1 MRNKVRVAIA
11 GVGNC
16 ASALVQGTIY
26 YGRIQARHLDHFRS
40 NASQSSNII
49 SRHDY
54 NDNKKGNPSYEK
66 VIKNNK
72 NNDHDNDNSKSSSSS
87 SNGHGRNASR
97 TRGVGKKSGDISS
110 SSSRNFDHS
119 SPESSG
125 DGSSSSGSSRASTT
139 APSPYAPGLIAY
151 SLGGIEPADI
161 EFVAAF
167 DVVESKVGKDLA
179 DAIFASPNNTIKICD
194 VDKTGVKVEKA
205 EVMDGVGKHLNQ
217 RVKIS
222 SKSPTNVSQI
232 LKDSGSEILINYL
245 PVGSRQATKYY
256 VEQCLDAGV
265 SFINAIPVFIAST
278 PKWQK
283 AFAEKNLTCAGD
295 DVMSQLGAT
304 VLHKTLVKLFVD
316 RGVKIDE
323 TYQLNVGGDMDFYNM
338 LDEERLEDK
347 RISKTSAVAAMAPY
361 EIPMRIGPSDFVGFL
376 DNDKICYINMRGKYF
391 GNVPIELDVKLKVV
405 DAYNSAGVMIDAIR
419 GTKTAIDR
427 GTSGPLESISGYC
440 FKHPPVQMSYSDA
453 INRFM
458 QFIEGKRER

>member
-54 NDNKKGNPSYEK
+54 NDHKKGNLSYEK
-66 VIKNNK
+66 VIRN
-72 NNDHDNDNSKSSSSS
+72 NNDNDNDNSKSSSS
-87 SNGHGRNASR
+87 GRGRNASR
-97 TRGVGKKSGDISS
+97 TKGVSKKSRDT

-119 SPESSG
+119 SSDNSG
-125 DGSSSSGSSRASTT
+125 GSSGSSHAATT

-161 EFVAAF
+161 EVVAAF

-419 GTKTAIDR
+419 GTKIAINH
-427 GTSGPLESISGYC
+427 GTSGPLESVSGYC
-440 FKHPPVQMSYSDA
+440 FKHPPVQMSYSEA
-453 INRFM
+453 INKFM

>member
-1 MRNKVRVAIA
+1 MRKKVRVAIA

-16 ASALVQGTIY
+16 ASALIQGTIY
-26 YGRIQARHLDHFRS
+26 YGSIKSQAHHLDHLRS
-40 NASQSSNII
+40 NT
-49 SRHDY
+49 SRSFVSTICDDEDDH
-54 NDNKKGNPSYEK
+54 KKGNLIYENVGKNSYNNNNNNSNNNNSNRRRSISRK
-66 VIKNNK
+66 KNERMRNS
-72 NNDHDNDNSKSSSSS
+72 DNSSGSDVDSSHEAASASASSSSS
-87 SNGHGRNASR
+87 SSGASP
-97 TRGVGKKSGDISS
+97 
-110 SSSRNFDHS
+110 S
-119 SPESSG
+119 SPY
-125 DGSSSSGSSRASTT
+125 
-139 APSPYAPGLIAY
+139 PPGLIAY
-151 SLGGIEPADI
+151 SLGGIKPADI

-194 VDKTGVKVEKA
+194 VDKTGVKVEKG
-205 EVMDGVGKHLNQ
+205 EVLDGVGKHLNQ

-222 SKSPTNVSQI
+222 GKSPTSVSQI

-245 PVGSRQATKYY
+245 PVGSRHATKYY

-278 PKWQK
+278 PKWQN
-283 AFAEKNLTCAGD
+283 AFAQKNLACAGD

-419 GTKTAIDR
+419 GTKIAIDR
-427 GTSGPLESISGYC
+427 GINGPLESISAYC

-453 INRFM
+453 INKFM
-458 QFIEGKRER
+458 QFIDGKKER

>member
-26 YGRIQARHLDHFRS
+26 YGRIQVRHLDHFRS

-49 SRHDY
+49 SHHDY
-54 NDNKKGNPSYEK
+54 NDHKKGNPSYEK
-66 VIKNNK
+66 VIRNNK
-72 NNDHDNDNSKSSSSS
+72 NNDHDSSKTSSSSS
-87 SNGHGRNASR
+87 VRGRNARR
-97 TRGVGKKSGDISS
+97 TMGVSKKSGVSDSS
-110 SSSRNFDHS
+110 KNFAHS
-119 SPESSG
+119 SPDSSG
-125 DGSSSSGSSRASTT
+125 GNSSNSSNHASTID
-139 APSPYAPGLIAY
+139 PSHYAPGLIAY

-222 SKSPTNVSQI
+222 TKSPTNVSQI

-419 GTKTAIDR
+419 GTKIAIDR
-427 GTSGPLESISGYC
+427 GTSGPLESVSGYC
-440 FKHPPVQMSYSDA
+440 FKHPPVQMAYSDA
-453 INRFM
+453 INKFM

>member
-1 MRNKVRVAIA
+1 MSKKVRVAIA

-16 ASALVQGTIY
+16 ASALVQGTSY
-26 YGRIQARHLDHFRS
+26 YHRYHSSDDH
-40 NASQSSNII
+40 
-49 SRHDY
+49 
-54 NDNKKGNPSYEK
+54 KKGNE
-66 VIKNNK
+66 NEN
-72 NNDHDNDNSKSSSSS
+72 DNDNDNNNNNVSSTCSNISS
-87 SNGHGRNASR
+87 SN
-97 TRGVGKKSGDISS
+97 
-110 SSSRNFDHS
+110 
-119 SPESSG
+119 
-125 DGSSSSGSSRASTT
+125 DGTSTSGSYL
-139 APSPYAPGLIAY
+139 APPGLIAY
-151 SLGGIEPADI
+151 NLGGIEPSDI

-167 DVVESKVGKDLA
+167 DVVESKVGRDLA
-179 DAIFASPNNTIKICD
+179 DAIFASPNNTIKISD
-194 VDKTGVKVEKA
+194 VNKTGITVEKG
-205 EVMDGVGKHLNQ
+205 EVLDGVGKHLNE

-222 SKSPTNVSQI
+222 DKSPPNIAQI
-232 LKDSGSEILINYL
+232 LKDSGAEILINYL

-278 PKWQK
+278 PKWQQ
-283 AFAEKNLTCAGD
+283 AFAGKNLACAGD

-347 RISKTSAVAAMAPY
+347 RISKTSAVAAMVPY
-361 EIPMRIGPSDFVGFL
+361 PIPMRIGPSDFVGFL

-419 GTKTAIDR
+419 GTKLAIDR
-427 GTSGPLESISGYC
+427 GTSGPLESISAYC

-453 INRFM
+453 KDRFM
-458 QFIEGKRER
+458 EFIEGKRER

>member
-1 MRNKVRVAIA
+1 MSKKVRVAIA

-16 ASALVQGTIY
+16 ASALVQGTSY
-26 YGRIQARHLDHFRS
+26 YHRYH
-40 NASQSSNII
+40 SSDD
-49 SRHDY
+49 R
-54 NDNKKGNPSYEK
+54 KKGNEND
-66 VIKNNK
+66 VDNN
-72 NNDHDNDNSKSSSSS
+72 NNNSSSTRSNISS
-87 SNGHGRNASR
+87 SNDSTSN
-97 TRGVGKKSGDISS
+97 SG
-110 SSSRNFDHS
+110 
-119 SPESSG
+119 
-125 DGSSSSGSSRASTT
+125 GSHL
-139 APSPYAPGLIAY
+139 APPGLIAY
-151 SLGGIEPADI
+151 NLGGIEPSDI

-167 DVVESKVGKDLA
+167 DVVESKVGRDLA
-179 DAIFASPNNTIKICD
+179 DAIFASPNNTIKISD
-194 VDKTGVKVEKA
+194 VNKTGITVEKG
-205 EVMDGVGKHLNQ
+205 EVLDGVGKHLNE

-222 SKSPTNVSQI
+222 DKSPPNIAQI
-232 LKDSGSEILINYL
+232 LKDSGAEILINYL

-278 PKWQK
+278 PKWQQ
-283 AFAEKNLTCAGD
+283 AFAGKNLACAGD

-347 RISKTSAVAAMAPY
+347 RISKTSAVAAMVPY
-361 EIPMRIGPSDFVGFL
+361 PIPMRIGPSDFVGFL

-419 GTKTAIDR
+419 GTKLAIDR
-427 GTSGPLESISGYC
+427 GTSGPLESISAYC

-453 INRFM
+453 KDRFM
-458 QFIEGKRER
+458 EFIEGKRER